1 MSERTLSWSDQLLGT
16 EPRLRD
22 RTLLSLLG
30 SLVYLVWFLV
40 LVTLAIPQQRISPG
54 LGLVFMVLMVPG
66 LLLFY
71 PLVRSGWT
79 QRFADPGLMSVQILW
94 GCLVAVV
101 AYATAPTGRAALLQT
116 MGLALVFG
124 FMSLT
129 PKAAV
134 RTGAILIGML
144 LILLVCGFIMPLP
157 AFRPESQAVKLLS
170 AAFIMGLITV
180 QSHKFARLRER
191 VHTERREL
199 ASAQLALERVTRHD
213 ALTGLLSRLYGQE
226 RLDQEH
232 QRALLTRRPFG
243 VVLMDL
249 DHFKQINDLHG
260 HQVGDEVLVAF
271 AQAARDVL
279 RDTDLVARW
288 GGEEFLIVLPDTHE
302 ASKARQALERLQSRL
317 RTTLVS
323 ETVPTLRISFSAG
336 YALWRAPEGVDVL
349 LQRADRALYAAKHA
363 GRDRC
368 VQADQP
374 PLDSSGQAQG

>member
-1 MSERTLSWSDQLLGT
+1 MSTQHHRLPWTDALLGT

-40 LVTLAIPQQRISPG
+40 LVTFAIPQHRVSPG
-54 LGLVFMVLMVPG
+54 LGLVFMTLMVPG
-66 LLLFY
+66 MLLFY

-94 GCLVAVV
+94 GCLIAVI
-101 AYATAPTGRAALLQT
+101 AYATVPTGRAALLQT

-129 PKAAV
+129 PQAAL
-134 RTGAILIGML
+134 RTGVILIGML
-144 LILLVCGFIMPLP
+144 MAMLAFSHVVPLP
-157 AFRPESQAVKLLS
+157 DFRPAAQTVKLLA
-170 AAFIMGLITV
+170 AAFIMGLITL
-180 QSHKFARLRER
+180 QSRKFARLRER
-191 VHTERREL
+191 VLTERRKL
-199 ASAQLALERVTRHD
+199 AAAQLALEQVTRHD
-213 ALTGLLSRLYGQE
+213 GLTGLLSRLYGQE

-232 QRALLTRRPFG
+232 RRAQLSGRPFG

-249 DHFKQINDLHG
+249 DHFKQINDRHG

-279 RDTDLVARW
+279 RDTDLIARW
-288 GGEEFLIVLPDTHE
+288 GGEEFLVILPDTHE
-302 ASKARQALERLQSRL
+302 AHKAMHALARLQARL
-317 RTTLVS
+317 RTTVVS
-323 ETVPTLRISFSAG
+323 ETVPALRISFSAG
-336 YALWRAPEGVDVL
+336 YALWAAPEDVDVL

-368 VQADQP
+368 VQA
-374 PLDSSGQAQG
+374 S